1 MRINFPNPMFL
12 LFRSSSVLLF
22 RFSVNR
28 KSHAMNV
35 NCFNEWRSDAKP
47 AACTQWRILKPS
59 HLAFVLVRTRFLS
72 LPLSL
77 LLCVIIHLHNIKW
90 MNLRPSK
97 TIIYIIL
104 RVMDSTLGWYGKHFF
119 AVSFISCIVDFY
131 LRCHSAFAWSIN
143 VFICITTIVFII
155 FFLFRLLLLQYC
167 SSFEFILYVWECA
180 CEHFHRFTLRF
191 TLVLLSGT

>member
-1 MRINFPNPMFL
+1 MKKRCKASCVHSVKNLEAISFGLCLSANTISLSPP
-12 LFRSSSVLLF
+12 LF
-22 RFSVNR
+22 
-28 KSHAMNV
+28 
-35 NCFNEWRSDAKP
+35 
-47 AACTQWRILKPS
+47 
-59 HLAFVLVRTRFLS
+59 
-72 LPLSL
+72 L